1 MQENKINSF
10 NIEPLVIEIENVIKK
25 GLKTILKDYVDR
37 YELLEKTHNQIMNLP
52 SVRNELNK
60 HNCEESDSDSEDEKT
75 ISVSIKDMTQNLI
88 RDEIEVVE
96 NRLDKMEKKFDSIVP
111 ILDKLL
117 RKIENINNDVKD
129 LKNNNSENETTECK
143 TVYMTPSIIQPSIVS
158 ACENENIKFEIKE
171 NESEADIESGNEEEL
186 LSEELEEENIDS
198 DGEDDVNPLLI
209 TCSKLELKSE
219 TIDEE
224 EPQSA
229 EKVEEDEELSVGE
242 ELGEHE
248 SEVVEES
255 VEEVEEESLEEEQVE
270 ESDANIVDNDDVE
283 TEASEEE
290 EEEVET
296 IPVKEE
302 QEDEEEAELE
312 IITIDD
318 VDYCTNDEEN
328 GFIYELSEEGEQG
341 DKVGYLKDGEPF
353 FYADEN

>member
-37 YELLEKTHNQIMNLP
+37 HELLEKTHNQIMNLP

-117 RKIENINNDVKD
+117 RKIETINDDVKD

-171 NESEADIESGNEEEL
+171 NESEADIESGNEEEEV
-186 LSEELEEENIDS
+186 SEELEEENTDS
-198 DGEDDVNPLLI
+198 DSEDDVNPLLI
-209 TCSKLELKSE
+209 TCSNLELKSE

-224 EPQSA
+224 EQQSA
-229 EKVEEDEELSVGE
+229 EKVEESVEEDEELSVGE
-242 ELGEHE
+242 HE
-248 SEVVEES
+248 SEVLEES
-255 VEEVEEESLEEEQVE
+255 VEEEEVE
-270 ESDANIVDNDDVE
+270 ESETKNIDDDVE
-283 TEASEEE
+283 TEASEEEE

-302 QEDEEEAELE
+302 HEAEEEAELE